1 MLLLLIAPSHQC
13 CRRKFSLAFVG
24 IASVKQ
30 PICLSVILSALIF
43 TSTIHGAESESSLFQ
58 AIDERLGY
66 MEDVAVYKA
75 QNQIP
80 VEDVGHEKIVLSN
93 AKELAAI
100 HGLDPDSMERFFI
113 AQVSVAKAIQYR
125 YTAELLTREIPT
137 RPIDLQS
144 DIRPELDRL
153 GSDIVMLFSMT
164 LQSRSAMGEES
175 REHFMST
182 LQSRFL
188 ADAERG
194 ALFDAML
201 EVRRS
206 Q

>member
-1 MLLLLIAPSHQC
+1 M
-13 CRRKFSLAFVG
+13 AFVG
-24 IASVKQ
+24 IAPVKQ

-80 VEDVGHEKIVLSN
+80 VEDVGREKIVLSN

-175 REHFMST
+175 RERFMST